1 METDVYTLGEQFI
14 VKTINRSKRVW
25 DKGKDCWL
33 YDSKGNKYLD
43 FFTGHGVLCLG
54 HNNKLQINAMQTQ
67 LKKFI
72 HAGNHYYEKSQVSLA
87 QELINC
93 SFGNKVMFANSGA
106 EIVDLSIKLARKWG
120 NNKKNTKNHKIIT
133 MSSSF
138 HGRTYGALSASN
150 QEKFYQGI
158 GPMLGG
164 FRKVPFNNIDA
175 INSSVDDYTCAILME
190 PVLGDGG
197 IIPADK
203 KYLKHI
209 RTLCDKNN
217 ILLIYD
223 EIQCGLGRLGTKFA
237 YQHFGVEPDVL
248 LLGKPLGGGLPI
260 SALITKK
267 CFSKVLKIN
276 DHGSTFGGNPVASQ
290 AGIILLE
297 KLQDVKFIKHIQ
309 NISKYLKQKLENVA
323 KKYPEVVREIRGI
336 GLLIGIELRKTP
348 DNIVEK
354 CLDKGLI
361 VSMVNGN
368 VLRLTPPYIIKE
380 KDVDLACSILNQVFR
395 ELRQN

>member
-1 METDVYTLGEQFI
+1 MENNVYTSGEKSI

-25 DKGKDCWL
+25 DKGKNCWL
-33 YDSKGNKYLD
+33 YDLEGNKYLD

-54 HNNKLQINAMQTQ
+54 HNNKTQINAMQDQ
-67 LKKFI
+67 LKKLI
-72 HAGNHYYEKSQVSLA
+72 HTGNHYYEKAQVSLA

-120 NNKKNTKNHKIIT
+120 NKNKKISNYKIIT

-150 QEKFYQGI
+150 QENFYQGI
-158 GPMLGG
+158 GPMLSG
-164 FRKVPFNNIDA
+164 FIEVPFNNIDA
-175 INSSVDDYTCAILME
+175 LNSSVDDNTCAILME

-209 RTLCDKNN
+209 RTLCNKNS

-223 EIQCGLGRLGTKFA
+223 EIQCGLGRLGTTFA
-237 YQHFGVEPDVL
+237 YQYFGVEPDVL

-260 SALITKK
+260 SALITKD
-267 CFSKVLKIN
+267 CFSNVLKIN

-290 AGIILLE
+290 AGITLLK
-297 KLQDVKFIKHIQ
+297 KLQDEKFIKHIQ
-309 NISKYLKQKLENVA
+309 NISQYLKQKLEKVS
-323 KKYPEVVREIRGI
+323 KKHPELVKEIRGI
-336 GLLIGIELRKTP
+336 GLLIGIDLKKEP
-348 DNIVEK
+348 DNIVEN

-361 VSMVNGN
+361 VSIVNDK
-368 VLRLTPPYIIKE
+368 VLRLTPPYILKE
-380 KDVDLACSILNQVFR
+380 KDVDLACSILDKVFG
-395 ELRQN
+395 ELR

>member
-14 VKTINRSKRVW
+14 VKTINRAKRVW

-72 HAGNHYYEKSQVSLA
+72 HAGNHYYEKSQISLA
-87 QELINC
+87 QELISC

-120 NNKKNTKNHKIIT
+120 NNKKNTKNYKIIT

-164 FRKVPFNNIDA
+164 FKEVPFNNIDA

-209 RTLCDKNN
+209 RTLCDKKN

-260 SALITKK
+260 SALITKN

-297 KLQDVKFIKHIQ
+297 KLQDAKFIKHIQ

-336 GLLIGIELRKTP
+336 GLLIGIELKKTP

-361 VSMVNGN
+361 VSVVNDN